1 MARRKSRILGLSALV
16 AVSAVLSATL
26 VVRADCGGI
35 APGPRVFEDV
45 RGTTFTGT
53 VAEIRSPG
61 QGVTVAWDVEE
72 VYAGGPLPATLEFRS
87 PDCVTTLFDPGVRY
101 LFSTSDLGEPDTTD
115 SAAWLLEDGDQVS
128 LWAFG
133 GGRDPR
139 DYPDAFEAIATLE
152 EALDAV
158 APGHGP
164 GLPPTDTAITG
175 SASPPSTT
183 LPVLAVVF
191 TLSALLLLY
200 GRGRVRPERR

>member
-1 MARRKSRILGLSALV
+1 M
-16 AVSAVLSATL
+16 LSATL
-26 VVRADCGGI
+26 VVRADCGG
-35 APGPRVFEDV
+35 PSDLPSVFEDV

-53 VAEIRSPG
+53 VAEIRLPG
-61 QGVTVAWDVEE
+61 EGVTVAWDVEE

-101 LFSTSDLGEPDTTD
+101 LFSTSDLPGEPDTTD

-133 GGRDPR
+133 RDPR
-139 DYPDAFEAIATLE
+139 DYPDAFEAISTLE

-200 GRGRVRPERR
+200 GRRRVRPERLTGRPRSRTS